1 MSNSSKDVNK
11 KTHILFS
18 HEIININDFDPNKI
32 KKIKIHTKAF
42 LFIRL
47 QMWQPKIRKNCKF
60 FILYF
65 KQNEWIL

>member
-1 MSNSSKDVNK
+1 M
-11 KTHILFS
+11 
-18 HEIININDFDPNKI
+18 
-32 KKIKIHTKAF
+32 KIHTKTF

-47 QMWQPKIRKNCKF
+47 QMSQPKIRKTCKF